1 MTTYNA
7 FIGQNASRYWDEST
21 KNYPQILQHLKAFGD
36 FRSNGEKLLDDFQ
49 PFDIVYF
56 SDDLLA
62 KGKGP
67 ATVNRYLSSVS
78 KIFTKAYKM
87 RLIRFPMEFEKHRE
101 PESRQ
106 KVYSDREVMAII
118 SYLEEKRPWMRDYCL
133 LSLHTGMRR
142 GEIASITGRCPSGSL
157 AVGYYGNCWDAGSDA
172 VTLAKTK
179 NGDARTVPLNIIARE
194 ALGRLFSGDRG
205 YYNGFQDSTWK
216 RTWKA
221 LRKEMVRTGAF
232 EADDEFVFHSFRHT
246 CASNLVNNL
255 RVPTA
260 LVAKILGHRKLET
273 TLKYVHA
280 DTSTSLDIM
289 EQMASLEVAA

>member
-1 MTTYNA
+1 MTTYND
-7 FIGQNASRYWDEST
+7 FIGQNASRYWDETT
-21 KNYPQILQHLKAFGD
+21 KNYPQIMQHLKAFGD
-36 FRSNGEKLLDDFQ
+36 FRGNGEKLLDDFK

-62 KGKGP
+62 RGKGP
-67 ATVNRYLSSVS
+67 ATVNRYLSSIS

-118 SYLEEKRPWMRDYCL
+118 DYLEDKRPWMRDYCL
-133 LSLHTGMRR
+133 ISLQTGMRR
-142 GEIASITGRCPSGSL
+142 GEIASITGRCNTNPG
-157 AVGYYGNCWDAGSDA
+157 GNCWDAGSDT